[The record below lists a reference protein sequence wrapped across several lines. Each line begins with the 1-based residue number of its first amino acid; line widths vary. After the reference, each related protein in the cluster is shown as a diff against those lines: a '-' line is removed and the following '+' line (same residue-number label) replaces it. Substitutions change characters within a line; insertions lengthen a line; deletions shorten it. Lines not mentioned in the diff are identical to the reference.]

1 MDYSDDEEYTWFFGH
16 PHKTKVPSV
25 VPRYHIDAPSSLIL
39 GNDMTQELMSS
50 MQLPSWDHYNK
61 GNAYVPHLGIITM
74 PQIDWGRW
82 IDGCYMT
89 VVRIGKSSSP
99 RKSRTGWRMERGE
112 PERYK
117 RRRLGRCDDQELD
130 EEESE
135 HADEPT

>member
-1 MDYSDDEEYTWFFGH
+1 M
-16 PHKTKVPSV
+16 PAVA
-25 VPRYHIDAPSSLIL
+25 PRYHIDAPTSLIL

-50 MQLPSWDHYNK
+50 MQLPSWDHYKK
-61 GNAYVPHLGIITM
+61 GNAYVPHLGTISM

-99 RKSRTGWRMERGE
+99 RKNKTARRMERAE
-112 PERYK
+112 LKLYK
-117 RRRLGRCDDQELD
+117 RRRVGRYDDQDID